1 MQTRYDSLGMIE
13 GDMAH
18 MHAEKTALGFTRRGV
33 LRGAMAV
40 GALGVVA
47 GCRGKNNKNVHRI
60 AVPLQ
65 GMTAEFMQLWLRGA
79 QAHPAIRNGLA
90 SITVFDGRMD
100 ALTQAN
106 QFDTIITQRYDAI
119 IFIPVD
125 IQAGVGPAA
134 QAKAAGIPLIGS
146 NTLMA
151 DRSLYRCYIG
161 SDGVISGE
169 DVARAVITKLGGKGN
184 VVILEGIIGH
194 SAQIERRQGIQTI
207 LAQFPN
213 VKVLEMKA
221 ANWSR
226 AEGQALMENW
236 LTAHGSAING
246 VISQNDE
253 MALGALEALKARAID
268 LATHPVGGV
277 DGLTDALDA
286 VKRGEMW
293 TTLQDA
299 NAQAQGSIDLALRV
313 LVGRSYQPMS
323 DIWQQ
328 YPGKLDWGDGT
339 RTEYM
344 VPWTAVTSENVDR
357 LLAVRRAG

>member
-1 MQTRYDSLGMIE
+1 MIK
-13 GDMAH
+13 GDKAR
-18 MHAEKTALGFTRRGV
+18 MHPDKAPGFTRREI

-40 GALGVVA
+40 GAFGLVT
-47 GCRGKNNKNVHRI
+47 GCRSKNNQNVHRI

-79 QAHPAIRNGLA
+79 QAHPAIRTGLA
-90 SITVFDGRMD
+90 TITVFDGRMD

-161 SDGVISGE
+161 SDGVVSGE
-169 DVARAVITKLGGKGN
+169 DVARAVVTKLGGGKGN

-194 SAQIERRQGIQTI
+194 SAQIERRQGIQTV

-213 VKVLEMKA
+213 VKVLERKA

-226 AEGQALMENW
+226 ADGQALMENW

-253 MALGALEALKARAID
+253 MALGAIEALKARAVD

-299 NAQAQGSIDLALRV
+299 NAQAQGSVDLALRV
-313 LVGRSYQPMS
+313 LIGPAYQPMS
-323 DIWQQ
+323 DIWKQ

>member
-1 MQTRYDSLGMIE
+1 MIK
-13 GDMAH
+13 GDKAR
-18 MHAEKTALGFTRRGV
+18 MHPDKAPGFTRREI

-40 GALGVVA
+40 GAFGLVT
-47 GCRGKNNKNVHRI
+47 GCRSKNNQNVHRI

-79 QAHPAIRNGLA
+79 QAHPAIRTGLA
-90 SITVFDGRMD
+90 TITVFDGRMD

-161 SDGVISGE
+161 SDGVVSGE
-169 DVARAVITKLGGKGN
+169 DVARAVVTKLGGGKGN

-194 SAQIERRQGIQTI
+194 SAQIERRQGIQTV

-226 AEGQALMENW
+226 ADGQALMENW

-253 MALGALEALKARAID
+253 MALGAIEALKARAVD

-299 NAQAQGSIDLALRV
+299 NAQAQGSVDLALRV
-313 LVGRSYQPMS
+313 LIGPAYQPMS
-323 DIWQQ
+323 DIWKQ